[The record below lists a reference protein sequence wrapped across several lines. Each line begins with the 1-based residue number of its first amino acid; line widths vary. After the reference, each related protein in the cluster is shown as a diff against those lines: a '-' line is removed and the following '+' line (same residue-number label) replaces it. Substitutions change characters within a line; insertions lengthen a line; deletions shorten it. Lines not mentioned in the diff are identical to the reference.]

1 MAKQK
6 KKEPYNPL
14 DKINLGRSVA
24 NALLSSELEEMPP
37 EPFTGAG
44 IYAIY
49 YFGNNPLYSFISAF
63 NNEQTIDGEWPIYI
77 GKAGGSGSRK
87 GMIDLGD
94 SGTSLFNRI
103 RKHATSIELGEGL
116 ELADFKCRYL
126 TIDSIWI
133 PLGEQLLIQ
142 KFRPIWNNTI
152 DGFGNND
159 PGLGRKDQRTSP
171 WDLLHPGRD
180 YANNDTG
187 NKLIPDLEA
196 YKRGILATQHAIYQE
211 LIKSENDKL

>member
-1 MAKQK
+1 MAKQEK
-6 KKEPYNPL
+6 MEPYNPL

-24 NALLSSELEEMPP
+24 NALLTSELLTIPP
-37 EPFTGAG
+37 DSFRGAG

-49 YFGNNPLYSFISAF
+49 YFGDNPLYSFVSDF
-63 NNEQTIDGEWPIYI
+63 NNDKAQDGEWPIYI

-87 GMIDLGD
+87 GMINVGD
-94 SGTSLFNRI
+94 TGTSLFNRI
-103 RKHATSIELGEGL
+103 RKHAYSIELGAGL
-116 ELADFKCRYL
+116 DLADFKCRYL

-142 KFRPIWNNTI
+142 KFKPVWNNTI

-159 PGLGRKDQRTSP
+159 PGLGRKAQRTSP
-171 WDLLHPGRD
+171 WDLLHPGRG
-180 YANNDTG
+180 YANQDTG

-196 YKRGILATQHAIYQE
+196 YKQEVITAQRAIYQE
-211 LIKSENDKL
+211 LIHSETDMI